1 MLTSWIPYFT
11 IVGSTSQHPI
21 FINTF
26 LLSASVITVI
36 PEGATLTF
44 DIVPWWSMALSTFS
58 YVYWIVLYLLWRN
71 VLLKFFSPFKKLN
84 CLFTSEF
91 LYSGYNSLLM
101 HPLCSIAHSCPTLCD
116 PMDCS
121 LPGSSVHGILQA
133 RILERVAI
141 FSSRGIFPTQ
151 GSNMCLWHWQVGS
164 LPLRHLGSPLA
175 WLLSSYGTLDVSL

>member
-141 FSSRGIFPTQ
+141 FSSRGSSQPRDQTCI
-151 GSNMCLWHWQVGS
+151 S
-164 LPLRHLGSPLA
+164 LVFLYCRQILYCWATREVPNHL
-175 WLLSSYGTLDVSL
+175 